1 MKRCC
6 IMKSR
11 KNRLLPIFKP
21 CVLKL
26 WEGLGD
32 RAFSWTRYGK
42 QNLLV
47 CKSTKFSATV
57 NLKDPKMIGNRG
69 AAIIAIARRGGD
81 RMMGDVYSWQILCK
95 SLFASPIAN
104 FRTLRAA
111 I

>member
-1 MKRCC
+1 
-6 IMKSR
+6 
-11 KNRLLPIFKP
+11 
-21 CVLKL
+21 
-26 WEGLGD
+26 
-32 RAFSWTRYGK
+32 
-42 QNLLV
+42 
-47 CKSTKFSATV
+47 V